1 MDLRPFAQALLDAA
15 APAVPDVS
23 RRFIAAGPEFAKTCT
38 LLAVYASTV
47 NVRSITGVGGGISP
61 TGGCSVTAG
70 PQVTLVYARDCYPM
84 PDDSKRPPR
93 LPGPADLTAWSNTFL
108 DGCQAIVDAVL
119 DAVYAGTFGGC
130 DQVALLPAT
139 FTGPTGGV
147 ATMQLPVG
155 LT

>member
-1 MDLRPFAQALLDAA
+1 MDLSVLAQALLDTA

-23 RRFIAAGPEFAKTCT
+23 RRFIAAGPEFARPCT

-47 NVRSITGVGGGISP
+47 NVRALSGIGGGMQV
-61 TGGCSVTAG
+61 TGGCSVTVG

-84 PDDSKRPPR
+84 PDDSKRPPK
-93 LPGPADLTAWSNTFL
+93 LPDPADLTAWSTTFL
-108 DGCQAIVDAVL
+108 DGCQRIVDAVA
-119 DAVYAGTFGGC
+119 DAVYAGTFGSC
-130 DQVALLPAT
+130 DQLALLPAT
-139 FTGPTGGV
+139 FTGPSGGV